1 MGMTEC
7 KECNQASVEDQLP
20 QPFQLSIRGRSHLIS
35 ITSYQGEVKTLSM
48 EPNLEIA
55 FPLTQEELVEYEEQL
70 KTPIKQRLQELEPLQ
85 IRPLKSYEYSERA
98 YKLKK
103 TQSIYLGQ
111 WSNGIPQGFG
121 ILINPIENSYYE
133 GSILGGKPHGFGR
146 KIYSQGNYY
155 QGEFEYGKI
164 SNQGLVVIRKEKDDT
179 KEQNQI
185 DYQQSISQNMKIDSI
200 QTERSQVMSSI
211 KK

>member
-1 MGMTEC
+1 MGITEC
-7 KECNQASVEDQLP
+7 KECNQVQLDDQLP
-20 QPFQLSIRGRSHLIS
+20 QPFQLSVRGRSHLIS
-35 ITSYQGEVKTLSM
+35 ITSYQGEVKTLSV

-55 FPLTQEELVEYEEQL
+55 YPLTQEELVEYEDKL
-70 KTPIKQRLQELEPLQ
+70 KTPIKLTLKELEPLQ

-111 WSNGIPQGFG
+111 WNNGIPSGFG

-146 KIYSQGNYY
+146 KVYSQGNYY

-164 SNQGLVVIRKEKDDT
+164 SNNGLVVFRKEKNDT
-179 KEQNQI
+179 QIQNQVEN
-185 DYQQSISQNMKIDSI
+185 QSQINQNLKIDSI
-200 QTERSQVMSSI
+200 QTDRSQIMSSI